1 MDTQSLSRTVSAL
14 RRALRTSLRSHGT
27 REQLTGAQ
35 LEVLQTLDEA
45 GHACIRELAERL
57 RLAPNTVSQILSRLL
72 ETDLVERE
80 RDPHDRRVVGLG
92 LTPLGLR
99 EVEAW
104 KQAHERSLEGAVALL
119 SPGERGSLA
128 RALPG
133 LDALVK
139 QLRPA
144 SAAATARSWTT
155 RMNRMAAPSPRA
167 DPMRPAD
174 DREPALDTRLLT
186 EAVTG
191 LRRALRASIRTDYPW
206 ETLPI
211 AQVEVMQSL
220 AESEPAGAGELAT
233 RLRLAPNTVSGLI
246 SRLMTAGLVDRGTNS
261 GDRRKAVVQL
271 TGTGRERLAA
281 WQAAHENRI
290 GAALDAIAPEDRAA
304 LSAALPAM
312 GALVH
317 HLYDELGE
325 RPDENTAAPAQ
336 PPA

>member
-1 MDTQSLSRTVSAL
+1 MAATIVTEVPTPATVSRTSTDECVDAQALSRTVGAL

-35 LEVLQTLDEA
+35 LEVLQTIDEA

-57 RLAPNTVSQILSRLL
+57 RLASNTVSQILGRLL
-72 ETDLVERE
+72 ETDLVE
-80 RDPHDRRVVGLG
+80 
-92 LTPLGLR
+92 
-99 EVEAW
+99 
-104 KQAHERSLEGAVALL
+104 GAVALL
-119 SPGERGSLA
+119 SCGERDSLA

-133 LDALVK
+133 LDALVT

-144 SAAATARSWTT
+144 ASATTAPSWTT
-155 RMNRMAAPSPRA
+155 RINRMAAPSSHA
-167 DPMRPAD
+167 DPMRPSDAG
-174 DREPALDTRLLT
+174 EPALDTRLLT

-220 AESEPAGAGELAT
+220 AESEPAAAGELAT

-246 SRLMTAGLVDRGTNS
+246 SRLMAAGLVDRGTDS

-271 TGTGRERLAA
+271 TGAGRERLAA

-290 GAALDAIAPEDRAA
+290 GAALDALAPEDRAA
-304 LSAALPAM
+304 LGAALPAM
-312 GALVH
+312 GALVR

-325 RPDENTAAPAQ
+325 RPDENTTAPAQ